1 MTGWRFL
8 RENMPNWGVAFFA
21 ITTMG
26 AVALPILPDFHPAD
40 ISNIIVDAEARA
52 VFVSERLAAKVS
64 ELKNGEVVILL
75 ERSVVDS
82 EHRKSSETES
92 PRVPIASGDLA
103 SIVYTSGTTGHSKGV
118 MLTHGNLVSDA
129 IATREITAVGPKDR
143 MLSILPLRHTM
154 SVRSVSSHR

>member
-1 MTGWRFL
+1 M
-8 RENMPNWGVAFFA
+8 
-21 ITTMG
+21 
-26 AVALPILPDFHPAD
+26 
-40 ISNIIVDAEARA
+40 
-52 VFVSERLAAKVS
+52 FVSERLAPKVS

-75 ERSVVDS
+75 ESFSVVDS

-129 IATREITAVGPKDR
+129 IATREITAVGPTTGCCR
-143 MLSILPLRHTM
+143 SSPLATRW
-154 SVRSVSSHR
+154 SVRWG